1 MENNRLTAIV
11 LSLIVATSILI
22 AVLLVPGKDFG
33 SGENSIL
40 ATVGDL
46 RIREN
51 DVSGWAAITAIT
63 AGKDYA
69 SMDLSTKA
77 SMQANALAA
86 IVEFDALKLR
96 YANVSVTPPETED
109 TLRQQVSE
117 TFAQYARAY
126 DVDSLHITESLLL
139 DYLSKSHYQTAFRED
154 ILAANPVADAE
165 IEAYY
170 AATIDYYTFQ
180 THSVRSS
187 HILIGDRTHSETDRA
202 RADEIRQRAEN
213 GEDFAELAGEYS
225 EDASTAPQGGDIGY
239 RDENSGLV
247 AAYYEAM
254 TVLEPGEI
262 SSVIESEHGF
272 HIIKVTGAKAAGERL
287 SLEEVRDDIIGI
299 LQKNKVDTANTELRK
314 NSAVVWAE
322 GLVVD
327 ETTQLPTAEN
337 FE

>member
-1 MENNRLTAIV
+1 MENNRLTVIV

-33 SGENSIL
+33 AGENSIL

-46 RIREN
+46 RIRED

-69 SMDLSTKA
+69 TMDAATKA
-77 SMQANALAA
+77 NMQANALSA
-86 IVEFDALKLR
+86 IVELDALKLR
-96 YANVSVTPPETED
+96 YTGVAVMPPETE
-109 TLRQQVSE
+109 TALQQQVGT

-139 DYLSKSHYQTAFRED
+139 DYLSKSHYLTKFRED
-154 ILAANPVADAE
+154 VLAENPVADAE

-170 AATIDYYTFQ
+170 AAAIDYYTFQ
-180 THSVRSS
+180 IHSVRSS
-187 HILIGDRTHSETDRA
+187 HILVGDRTHSDADREKA
-202 RADEIRQRAEN
+202 EEIRRRAEA
-213 GEDFAELAGEYS
+213 GEDFAGLASEYS
-225 EDASTAPQGGDIGY
+225 GDASTARQGGDIGY

-254 TVLEPGEI
+254 SSLGPGGI
-262 SSVIESEHGF
+262 SPVIESEFGF
-272 HIIKVTGAKAAGERL
+272 HVIKVTDIKEAGEML
-287 SLEEVRDDIIGI
+287 SLEDVREDILGI
-299 LQKNKVDTANTELRK
+299 LQKNKVDTANLELRQ
-314 NSAVVWAE
+314 NSDIDWAD
-322 GLVVD
+322 GLLID
-327 ETTQLPTAEN
+327 DTTQLPSAAN